1 MKWILPEALWD
12 FMKEM
17 MKIENPPFE
26 IRLIRWTFSLL
37 LSSLFV
43 SGTIAA
49 IVWLWR
55 YVTGA

>member
-17 MKIENPPFE
+17 MKIEHPPFE